1 MDRKIA
7 ALFVVSFV
15 VFMAPFVMRQ
25 FYYGIDE
32 IVGTP
37 TFYHTRIAENILE
50 GKYYDEL
57 SFGGRPM
64 TYPPLFPLFHA
75 AFALILGLN
84 LGGMVFVSLS
94 GALGTCTAYAFSRKY
109 FREDLFAL
117 FLVLMPG
124 IIFLNSHIS
133 TRAPPIALGI
143 LSLYL
148 MSEKRYLHSG
158 ISLGIAFLFHPESAG
173 IMLIVVLAYVLS
185 DRGIRIKDILKFAV
199 PVILVFFA
207 WYTPFLAQNG
217 LPQPNSL
224 HEEYRDRRYSLESPA
239 AENFLWELGKGY
251 FTLPLLALSAV
262 GLLYSRNNFMRFWFI
277 FGIAL
282 ALTAERMF
290 FYMLFP
296 AAFTAVF
303 GLVKVRSSV
312 SRNFCRMLVVFLVVY
327 MAWFGFSRAVAL
339 AQDYPVRQQIDAFHW
354 LRDNTP
360 PGAVVLSDWQW
371 GHWISGIAGRKNF
384 VDGYAEYAPD
394 VNTRIL
400 ELHDFYST
408 CRVPEGYGISYI
420 YMEDWFAERYGI
432 SCLSGLDAVYDNAGI
447 KVYKV

>member
-1 MDRKIA
+1 MDRRIA
-7 ALFVVSFV
+7 VLFAVSFI
-15 VFMAPFVMRQ
+15 VFMAPFAMRQ
-25 FYYGIDE
+25 YYYGIDE

-50 GKYYDEL
+50 GNYYDDM
-57 SFGGRPM
+57 SFGGRPL

-84 LGGMVFVSLS
+84 LGGMVFVALS
-94 GALGTCTAYAFSRKY
+94 GALGTCAAYAFSRKY

-148 MSEKRYLHSG
+148 MSKKRYLHSG
-158 ISLGIAFLFHPESAG
+158 ISLGTAFLFHPESAG
-173 IMLIVVLAYVLS
+173 IMLIVVLAYVMS
-185 DRGIRIKDILKFAV
+185 EKSIRIKDILKFAV

-207 WYTPFLAQNG
+207 WYVPFLAQNG
-217 LPQPNSL
+217 LPQLNSL

-282 ALTAERMF
+282 AFTAERLL

-296 AAFTAVF
+296 AAFMAAF
-303 GLVKVRSSV
+303 GMIKMKSSV
-312 SRNFCRMLVVFLVVY
+312 NRNIYRILVIVVVIY
-327 MAWFGFSRAVAL
+327 MGWFGFSRTAAL
-339 AQDYPVRQQIDAFHW
+339 AQDYPIRQQIDTFHW
-354 LRDNTP
+354 IRDNTP
-360 PGAVVLSDWQW
+360 ADAVILSDWQW
-371 GHWISGIAGRKNF
+371 GHWISGIAKRKNF
-384 VDGYAEYAPD
+384 VDGYAEYAPG
-394 VNTRIL
+394 VNTRIS
-400 ELHDFYST
+400 ELHEFYAA
-408 CRVPEGYGISYI
+408 CRIPEGYGISYV
-420 YMEDWFAERYGI
+420 YMEDWFAEKYGI
-432 SCLSGLDAVYDNAGI
+432 YCLSGLEVVYDNAGI
-447 KVYKV
+447 KVYKI